1 MVPKYSTKRAR
12 VHFEEYGSGILTD
25 VFRVESFTINIEEGT
40 VELESTN
47 EVRGILKREIISTK
61 ATGTIT
67 LSSTH
72 FENMVMALRGKV
84 SAQAAAANG
93 TFTFP
98 ALKKG
103 QSFRLPHGKITAI
116 AVDGMSEGVD
126 FQCFNT
132 SGIVTALRDVTA
144 PLEGG
149 TYSAGTARVA
159 GFAAGAN
166 KVFTIH
172 VTDELNGEYS
182 QWFRCEISLPKS
194 VEYVKPN
201 EFGALPLEL
210 TFYLD
215 ETRSL
220 NGDYGQYGYLLE
232 D

>member
-25 VFRVESFTINIEEGT
+25 VFRVESFDINIEEGT
-40 VELESTN
+40 IDLESTN
-47 EVRGILKREIISTK
+47 EVRGVLKRETISTK
-61 ATGTIT
+61 ATGSMS

-72 FENMVMALRGKV
+72 FENMVMALRAKV
-84 SAQAAAANG
+84 AAQAAVANG

-98 ALKKG
+98 VLKKG

-116 AVDGMSEGVD
+116 AVDGLTEGVD

-132 SGIVTALRDVTA
+132 SGIVTAQRDVIA
-144 PLEGG
+144 PVEGG
-149 TYSAGTARVA
+149 TYSAGTARTA

-166 KVFTIH
+166 KVYSIH

-182 QWFRCEISLPKS
+182 QWFKCEVSLPKNMS
-194 VEYVKPN
+194 YVKPN

-215 ETRSL
+215 ETRPL